1 MLDVLATFLISPLG
15 TTLAFGLF
23 SFVLYKYGKQRLGRV
38 TGWLSVIWLIFFSLP
53 VISHS
58 LRSIQE
64 AGFPP
69 IAVEKLPKKQAI
81 VVLGGAMRPAVNI
94 DGLPDLRD
102 SADRVWHAARLFH
115 AGRAPLVVLSG
126 GSDLNVR
133 AYPEAEAMKVFL
145 LDLGLPENAL
155 VLEPRSRNTRQNA
168 EYTADL
174 LLPMGV
180 KDILLVTSAM
190 HMRRSVSLFESRGF
204 NVTAAATDYAI
215 RRRFGWNDII
225 PKADSLD
232 ESAKVIKE
240 IVGFYFGR

>member
-1 MLDVLATFLISPLG
+1 
-15 TTLAFGLF
+15 
-23 SFVLYKYGKQRLGRV
+23 
-38 TGWLSVIWLIFFSLP
+38 
-53 VISHS
+53 
-58 LRSIQE
+58 
-64 AGFPP
+64 
-69 IAVEKLPKKQAI
+69 
-81 VVLGGAMRPAVNI
+81 
-94 DGLPDLRD
+94 
-102 SADRVWHAARLFH
+102 
-115 AGRAPLVVLSG
+115 
-126 GSDLNVR
+126 
-133 AYPEAEAMKVFL
+133 MKVFL